1 MCSTLLEDEAE
12 SPQLNPPPNV
22 IDLDLEAII
31 IQVLPRRLFVP
42 PPPLSKNMFQVR
54 GFLLLF
60 SWATPRLMMK
70 LDSTQV
76 VSYLM
81 ILLSSSLSRLNF
93 FILIAQISCL
103 SSLVG
108 KVNVYLCVLFYV
120 RLILCICT
128 HLFSPHFII
137 LSPLTSLRL
146 MC

>member
-103 SSLVG
+103 SMSVPS
-108 KVNVYLCVLFYV
+108 NVF
-120 RLILCICT
+120 
-128 HLFSPHFII
+128 HS
-137 LSPLTSLRL
+137 
-146 MC
+146 